1 MTNAI
6 TLLVPAKV
14 AMPRGAD
21 WAAAFF
27 AATARAVHTL
37 WSSAAVACAQNA
49 RAQQA
54 AQLRRFAATVGRSDP
69 SFAADLYAAADRH
82 IERG

>member
-1 MTNAI
+1 MNNAI

-27 AATARAVHTL
+27 AAAARAAHSL
-37 WSSAAVACAQNA
+37 WSATTAVSAERA
-49 RAQQA
+49 RGRQA
-54 AQLRRFAATVGRSDP
+54 ADLRRFAATVGRSNP